1 MAETVDGLPNGGRTG
16 FFNFQYEQTLSAL
29 RGLDLAR
36 EMMQFCDDDLTL
48 LVGWF
53 SGRQLDMSPPINVS
67 INSVATDV
75 AGNPTQFVGG
85 HWMGAGPIP
94 LQVTIN
100 IGELPMA
107 SGTPIQ
113 LARYLL
119 IAEVSE
125 MFMRAFDQYGTYPW
139 FRFGEGNKGEGLSR
153 FLGAEFLRR
162 AYPSLPAMPTL
173 AIPGGTWN
181 ASANW
186 LNSARVNWLEV
197 NDEDIQPDAE
207 TGCAALFLCYLHDQ
221 LGFSVQ
227 EIINAGAGHLSN
239 VYENLTG
246 ESWTNAWPSFS
257 GIVNANY
264 PLTVNGLSVS
274 YVPAFESAFPV
285 SSLSNFLIPSVMTWN
300 TRTQPTGVVVVDP
313 PAPVMLTIEIAS
325 SEPSIIASST
335 VTVPA
340 MARSAFFP
348 LDVIAQPAGFPRTT
362 VTLTARYAGHSLAAG
377 VDVVSPDSISLPPL
391 EIDLDQ
397 SDDPCRTAL
406 VSGTS
411 ATFVVRNL
419 NVIGDPSGAIYTW
432 AVTGATPDAVDTER
446 LVIPQL
452 PAEGSEVSLTLLVT
466 NRNNLK
472 ATGNLTVQVRGV
484 PGLGDLQAELRCRLN
499 RLVNAATIT
508 VHRPGPG
515 PVELE
520 KEVAVMEDL
529 MREASQV
536 AKEIGQERVG

>member
-1 MAETVDGLPNGGRTG
+1 MAQTVDGLPNSGRTS
-16 FFNFQYEQTLSAL
+16 FFNFQYEQTLSAP
-29 RGLDLAR
+29 RGRDLAR
-36 EMMQFCDDDLTL
+36 EMMQYCDDDLTL

-53 SGRQLDMSPPINVS
+53 SGRQLDMSLPISIS
-67 INSVATDV
+67 INNVATDA

-85 HWMGAGPIP
+85 HWMGAALIP

-107 SGTPIQ
+107 SGTPVQ

-125 MFMRAFDQYGTYPW
+125 MYMRAFDQYGTYPW

-153 FLGAEFLRR
+153 FLGAEFLQR
-162 AYPSLPAMPTL
+162 AYPGLPSMPTL

-181 ASANW
+181 VSALW
-186 LNSARVNWLEV
+186 LNSDRVNYLEV
-197 NDEDIQPDAE
+197 NDEDIQPDAV

-239 VYENLTG
+239 IYENLT
-246 ESWTNAWPSFS
+246 EERWTNAWPSFS
-257 GIVNANY
+257 GIVNTNY
-264 PLTVNGLSVS
+264 PPSHNGISLS
-274 YVPAFESAFPV
+274 YKPAFESVFPV
-285 SSLSNFLIPSVMTWN
+285 SSLIDLVIPGLMTWN
-300 TRTQPTGVVVVDP
+300 PPTQPTGVIVVDP
-313 PAPVMLTIEIAS
+313 SAQVALTVDIAS
-325 SEPSIIASST
+325 SEPSIIAPST
-335 VTVPA
+335 VTVAA
-340 MARSAFFP
+340 MARNAFFP
-348 LDVIAQPAGFPRTT
+348 LHVIPQPAGFSRTR
-362 VTLTARYAGHSLAAG
+362 VTLTANYAGNSLAAD

-391 EIDLDQ
+391 EIDVDR
-397 SDDPCRTAL
+397 SDDPCRTPL

-411 ATFVVRNL
+411 AAFVVRNL
-419 NVIGDPSGAIYTW
+419 QVIGDPSGAVYKWT
-432 AVTGATPDAVDTER
+432 VTGATPDAVDSER

-452 PAEGSEVSLTLLVT
+452 PAEGSEVSLALVVT
-466 NRNNLK
+466 NRDDLK
-472 ATGNLTVQVRGV
+472 AAGNLTFQVRGV
-484 PGLGDLQAELRCRLN
+484 PGLEDLNAELRCRVN

-508 VHRPGPG
+508 LYRPGKG

-520 KEVAVMEDL
+520 KQITVLEDL

-536 AKEIGQERVG
+536 AKEIGQHGVG